1 MIYYNSRQFQK
12 RLRIS
17 IPCILRKNTRKSYA
31 CNTFTSRGSF
41 SFIFFLVSFFFRTIN
56 KLACVGAREP
66 GSRIFALNTKA
77 SRYSWSIY
85 RAATAALVE
94 KQSSEMLELINE
106 ARSEYMLQESLYL
119 DEGDGYTQEAP
130 PPPYPSRAPPPQ
142 PPALAKYH
150 IYNDPLEF
158 ADMDQIAISVRLHR
172 GILSALVSSHESS
185 SLSLEQDFTIY
196 NLSQVF

>member
-1 MIYYNSRQFQK
+1 M
-12 RLRIS
+12 
-17 IPCILRKNTRKSYA
+17 YA
-31 CNTFTSRGSF
+31 R
-41 SFIFFLVSFFFRTIN
+41 R
-56 KLACVGAREP
+56 GAREP
-66 GSRIFALNTKA
+66 GKPGFRAQKSRP
-77 SRYSWSIY
+77 RYSRSIY

-119 DEGDGYTQEAP
+119 DEGDGYAQEAP

-158 ADMDQIAISVRLHR
+158 ADMDQIAISVSLRR
-172 GILSALVSSHESS
+172 EILPAPVPAGRPSCPLARTHAVASCFVSSCK
-185 SLSLEQDFTIY
+185 SLDKFVSISRASGRNNSFTRACER
-196 NLSQVF
+196 FK